1 MFFLRRVGLWIIDFR
16 SETAELALPEKF
28 AASGGAC
35 GGLTTTCGSIFESGG
50 ATGGQEAS
58 TPLKGS
64 TAETKGS

>member
-1 MFFLRRVGLWIIDFR
+1 MFFLRRVELWIVDFR

-28 AASGGAC
+28 AA
-35 GGLTTTCGSIFESGG
+35 SGG